1 MILKNTK
8 NLWIDIPGMISIF
21 ALRAARFNAK
31 IPLTEKHVIVSLLAI
46 QLSTVLRK
54 IDGLSK
60 LLTPGATA
68 TNTKVQTADNITN
81 TSISNVFFVALIF
94 FSSKKNRT

>member
-1 MILKNTK
+1 
-8 NLWIDIPGMISIF
+8 MISIF
-21 ALRAARFNAK
+21 VLRAARFNAK

-46 QLSTVLRK
+46 QLSTVLRN

-68 TNTKVQTADNITN
+68 ANTQVKTADNTTN
-81 TSISNVFFVALIF
+81 TSISNGFFVAQIF
-94 FSSKKNRT
+94 SPPKRTELGFV